1 MLLGDLVKSALEKVG
16 ITEDRVQSF
25 LGRPC
30 SCKKRRDKL
39 NQLDSWARRV
49 ISGKVEDAK
58 HYLDRLIGDTPSE
71 GSGK

>member
-1 MLLGDLVKSALEKVG
+1 MLLGDLVKSALETVG

-25 LGRPC
+25 LGKPC

-49 ISGKVEDAK
+49 VSGKVEDAK
-58 HYLDRLIGDTPSE
+58 RYLEGIIGSE
-71 GSGK
+71 GSK